1 MKRQFNQKCDVML
14 GGINKNTFRNLFTV
28 YCGVIMSDSD
38 MIKFKE

>member
-38 MIKFKE
+38 MIQFKE